1 MGVIDAVL
9 QERRV
14 KAGMKL
20 RRDQMRIGGYGG
32 GGQQQQPW
40 GAWIRGH
47 CSRRGT
53 VKRQFYSLVIQ
64 SMERPCIISE
74 SSFKESRLSGRTGYL
89 YIKPSDRIWDIYL
102 ATGGK

>member
-32 GGQQQQPW
+32 GGSSSSLGVPGL
-40 GAWIRGH
+40 GATARAEVQLRDNFTRW
-47 CSRRGT
+47 
-53 VKRQFYSLVIQ
+53 
-64 SMERPCIISE
+64 
-74 SSFKESRLSGRTGYL
+74 
-89 YIKPSDRIWDIYL
+89 
-102 ATGGK
+102 